1 MSSHFS
7 RNRDS
12 TGKSSLRA
20 HDVSRDKRRRYRSV
34 LRNVVRQEKAMIVRL
49 VPRKVFQKVL
59 LADDV
64 ADLLS
69 KCTRETVDR
78 SSASCD
84 SNTYSTPPAYV
95 GPPTSEVGLRERC
108 SHRANSREHPKADDN
123 RRDGCQLLSGRCRDS
138 FGQFRETPKP
148 RWTAQNRP
156 LIDTSKP
163 ATTGVAA
170 ETNGVLLRS
179 LLGAQV
185 GLDLGAPA
193 PRSAF
198 EDVRVMEQPIEERG
212 DGGGVA
218 EQLAPVIHRS
228 V

>member
-1 MSSHFS
+1 MQRSHRTCGRL
-7 RNRDS
+7 RNDDLEPERFEFGANGRVA
-12 TGKSSLRA
+12 TA
-20 HDVSRDKRRRYRSV
+20 EVRRRKRTQF
-34 LRNVVRQEKAMIVRL
+34 RML
-49 VPRKVFQKVL
+49 VPMRR
-59 LADDV
+59 
-64 ADLLS
+64 
-69 KCTRETVDR
+69 T
-78 SSASCD
+78 
-84 SNTYSTPPAYV
+84 SN
-95 GPPTSEVGLRERC
+95 GLGVI
-108 SHRANSREHPKADDN
+108 HAAALN
-123 RRDGCQLLSGRCRDS
+123 
-138 FGQFRETPKP
+138 P

-170 ETNGVLLRS
+170 ETNGVLLRG

-218 EQLAPVIHRS
+218 EQLPPVVHRS